1 MKSAPKPISSY
12 RFVIES
18 PAVPFPQ
25 PYATAYHLK
34 RPVRGR
40 EDNGVGETNDKMLT
54 QRKRSGRAW
63 LSYGLFALSAVL
75 FAAVIYMYVDHR
87 NEEKTPPPPSAQA
100 GGNEMKDVLSALK
113 DQGLTVDYGR
123 SADRAIGLTQVAQA
137 IVINGET
144 GYVFIYPD
152 PQQRQTDQDRVDAN
166 SLTIVNTRS
175 TPVATD
181 PPQLYG
187 GSNVI
192 VAIYSTEADVQ
203 KKVQTAVE
211 GLP

>member
-25 PYATAYHLK
+25 PYATAYHLI
-34 RPVRGR
+34 RPASGR
-40 EDNGVGETNDKMLT
+40 EDNGVGETNGEMLA
-54 QRKRSGRAW
+54 QGKRSRRAW

-75 FAAVIYMYVDHR
+75 FAAVLYMYVDHR
-87 NEEKTPPPPSAQA
+87 NQEKPPPPPSAQA
-100 GGNEMKDVLSALK
+100 GDNGMVQVIDALK
-113 DQGLTVDYGR
+113 AQGLNADYGR
-123 SADRAIGLTQVAQA
+123 SADRGIGITQVAQA
-137 IVINGET
+137 IVINGAT
-144 GYVFIYPD
+144 AYVFIYPD
-152 PQQRQTDQDRVDAN
+152 AQQRQTDQDRVDVN
-166 SLTIVNTRS
+166 SLMIVNTRS

-192 VAIYSTEADVQ
+192 VAIYSADADVQ
-203 KKVQTAVE
+203 QKVQAAVE
-211 GLP
+211 GLQ

>member
-25 PYATAYHLK
+25 PYATAYHLI
-34 RPVRGR
+34 RPASGR
-40 EDNGVGETNDKMLT
+40 EDNGVGETNDQMLT
-54 QRKRSGRAW
+54 QGKRSRRAW

-75 FAAVIYMYVDHR
+75 FAAVLYMYVEHR
-87 NEEKTPPPPSAQA
+87 NEETTPPPPSAQA

-113 DQGLTVDYGR
+113 AQGLTVDYGR
-123 SADRAIGLTQVAQA
+123 SADRGIGITQVAQA

-166 SLTIVNTRS
+166 SIVIVNTRS

-192 VAIYSTEADVQ
+192 VAIYSADADVQ
-203 KKVQTAVE
+203 KKVQAAVE
-211 GLP
+211 GLQ

>member
-1 MKSAPKPISSY
+1 M
-12 RFVIES
+12 
-18 PAVPFPQ
+18 
-25 PYATAYHLK
+25 
-34 RPVRGR
+34 
-40 EDNGVGETNDKMLT
+40 GETNDEMLT
-54 QRKRSGRAW
+54 HGKRSRRVW

-75 FAAVIYMYVDHR
+75 FAAVLYMYVEHR
-87 NEEKTPPPPSAQA
+87 NEKETPPPPSAQA

-113 DQGLTVDYGR
+113 AQGLTVEYGR
-123 SADRAIGLTQVAQA
+123 SADRGIGITQVAQA

-152 PQQRQTDQDRVDAN
+152 PQQRQTDQDRVDVN
-166 SLTIVNTRS
+166 SLMIVNTRS

-192 VAIYSTEADVQ
+192 VAIYSADADVQ
-203 KKVQTAVE
+203 KKVQAAVE
-211 GLP
+211 GLH